1 MIRLSTLSRRLERGQ
16 KIVHDTG
23 GLNMWVA
30 LVTAVGLMLV
40 IEGIMP
46 FINPRGFKR
55 TLSAVT
61 QAHDRV
67 LRIAGI
73 ASMIVGVI
81 LLYLARM
88 FL

>member
-1 MIRLSTLSRRLERGQ
+1 
-16 KIVHDTG
+16 
-23 GLNMWVA
+23 MWVA

-40 IEGIMP
+40 IEGVMP
-46 FINPRGFKR
+46 FLNPRGFKQ

-61 QAHDRV
+61 RAHDRV
-67 LRIAGI
+67 LRIAGL
-73 ASMIVGVI
+73 ASMIAGIV